1 MASRIRLADDL
12 NNATADDIWADAAR
26 HFQTYHQD
34 PVLTRRGDRVFVNSR
49 ALLFYYQNR
58 LEGYGLEAWSGLT
71 PGLDKWH
78 RNVWRG

>member
-1 MASRIRLADDL
+1 MLRGISDLSSRAG
-12 NNATADDIWADAAR
+12 AHW
-26 HFQTYHQD
+26 
-34 PVLTRRGDRVFVNSR
+34 RGDRVFVNSR

-78 RNVWRG
+78 RNVWRGE